1 MCPMAI
7 ESEEPSPTVDPVPWA
22 LPIVVRAERGAE
34 PTAAAAIEA
43 TAMAVVRL
51 LDDPRS
57 STGEWAD
64 AVQSWLAGRVRKV
77 ARRAR
82 GARWEIVSA
91 LPGVTVDWA
100 GAQVRALLPTPTD
113 AVPPEI
119 GKLQVAGLD
128 LHPGEPAPPA
138 PGRLPVALT
147 PVVTMSPLKSAVQ
160 AAHAAQFARTT
171 MSAGEL
177 EGWRS
182 TGFEVRLV
190 RPDAATWS
198 QLLATARVTVHDG
211 GFTEV
216 APGTLTAIAL
226 WGDSVT

>member
-1 MCPMAI
+1 
-7 ESEEPSPTVDPVPWA
+7 
-22 LPIVVRAERGAE
+22 
-34 PTAAAAIEA
+34 
-43 TAMAVVRL
+43 
-51 LDDPRS
+51 
-57 STGEWAD
+57 
-64 AVQSWLAGRVRKV
+64 
-77 ARRAR
+77 
-82 GARWEIVSA
+82 
-91 LPGVTVDWA
+91 
-100 GAQVRALLPTPTD
+100 VRALLPTPTD

-128 LHPGEPAPPA
+128 LTPGQPSQPA
-138 PGRLPVALT
+138 PGRLRLALT
-147 PVVTMSPLKSAVQ
+147 PLAAMSPLKSAVQ

-171 MSAGEL
+171 MSPAEV

-190 RPDAATWS
+190 RPDAATWNE
-198 QLLATARVTVHDG
+198 LLATARITVHDG

>member
-1 MCPMAI
+1 MCSMASEI
-7 ESEEPSPTVDPVPWA
+7 EEPSSSGDPAPWA
-22 LPIVVRAERGAE
+22 LPIVVRAERDAE

-57 STGEWAD
+57 TSGEWAD
-64 AVQSWLAGRVRKV
+64 AVQSWLDGRVRKV

-82 GARWEIVSA
+82 GARWETVSA

-100 GAQVRALLPTPTD
+100 GAQVRAMLPTPTD

-128 LHPGEPAPPA
+128 LTPGEPSLPA
-138 PGRLPVALT
+138 PGRLPLALT
-147 PVVTMSPLKSAVQ
+147 PLVAMSPLKSAVQ

-171 MSAGEL
+171 MSAREL

-190 RPDAATWS
+190 RPDAATWN
-198 QLLATARVTVHDG
+198 QLLATARVTIHDG

-226 WGDSVT
+226 WGDSVA